1 MSFILKIFNVCT
13 HMDFPDYLKNNFN
26 LLGNWIGLFK
36 VILEVE
42 VSPLA
47 KKIPKDYQDELTTMK
62 MIEWKNKK
70 LAGKI
75 MMRLI
80 QKYSNKNIEKSS

>member
-1 MSFILKIFNVCT
+1 
-13 HMDFPDYLKNNFN
+13 
-26 LLGNWIGLFK
+26 
-36 VILEVE
+36 
-42 VSPLA
+42 
-47 KKIPKDYQDELTTMK
+47 MK